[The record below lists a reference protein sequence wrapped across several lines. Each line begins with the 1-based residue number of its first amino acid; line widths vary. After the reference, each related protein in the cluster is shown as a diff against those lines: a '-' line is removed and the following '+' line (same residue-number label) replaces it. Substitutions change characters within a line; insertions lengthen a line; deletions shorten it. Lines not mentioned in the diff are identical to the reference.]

1 MSTSLTSNS
10 LVGTIPALSD
20 TADIETAFTAYHI
33 SISNTSTGAAVLNR
47 ANTFTGNI
55 AINNGTST
63 ALTTTGTTAA
73 LFNTNVTTLNIGQA
87 ATSIVIGATTG
98 ITSIRNDLYL
108 SAGKTVIFEG
118 TTNDSAETVLTVE
131 DPTTDRTITLP
142 NLTGTVALLPSRL
155 VISTDVTD
163 SLSGTSS
170 TNKTSAALG
179 KYLTVA
185 ADTTYK
191 VDFSIRVYHSTSVT
205 GSGSVLEQ
213 FRFTLPSG
221 TINSDINYRID
232 YANATEDYATAE
244 TSTYKEISSSSTSI
258 AQIISSSSGT
268 EVGYSVIRG
277 SGILRVGG
285 TGGSFGPS
293 IYLAITASGSTVSTS
308 FTVAADSY
316 CLVERLGS
324 TGEINN
330 GGWA

>member
-1 MSTSLTSNS
+1 MATNRTTNS
-10 LVGTIPALSD
+10 LAGTVPQLGD
-20 TADIETAFTAYHI
+20 TANIETAFNAYHD
-33 SISNTSTGAAVLNR
+33 SLANTSTGAAVLNR

-73 LFNTNVTTLNIGQA
+73 LFNTNVITLNIGQA

-98 ITSIRNDLYL
+98 QTAVRNDLVL
-108 SAGKTVIFEG
+108 SVGKRLILEGATNNDFE
-118 TTNDSAETVLTVE
+118 TILTVV
-131 DPTTDRTITLP
+131 DPTADRTITLP
-142 NLTGTVALLPSRL
+142 DLTGTVALLPSRL

-179 KYLTVA
+179 KYLTVSA
-185 ADTTYK
+185 NTTYE
-191 VDFSIRVYHSTSVT
+191 VNFSIRIYHSTSVT

-232 YANATEDYATAE
+232 YANATEDYAAAE
-244 TSTYKEISSSSTSI
+244 TSIYKEINSSSTSV

-277 SGILRVGG
+277 SGILRVGA

-293 IYLAITASGSTVSTS
+293 IYLAITASGSTVTTS

-316 CLVERLGS
+316 FRVQEIGT
-324 TGEINN
+324 TGEVNT